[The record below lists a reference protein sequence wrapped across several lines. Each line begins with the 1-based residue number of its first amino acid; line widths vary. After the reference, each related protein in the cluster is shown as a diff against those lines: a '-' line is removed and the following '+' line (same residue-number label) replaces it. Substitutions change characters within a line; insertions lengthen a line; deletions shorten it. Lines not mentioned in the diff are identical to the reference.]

1 MAKKNQ
7 IPTQQG
13 KNQTSVSQMK
23 TKPLSAIGKRGLCA
37 EGVSNTVNKCV
48 RSAEDIVNAIGMGYP
63 LTDTPEGRA
72 LVKANIAMLQ
82 GASDIITAYTALE
95 ATKTTDLDII
105 TSSRIGT
112 NILGN
117 IAILQ
122 QFLA

>member
-1 MAKKNQ
+1 MAKNQ
-7 IPTQQG
+7 KSQTQQG
-13 KNQTSVSQMK
+13 KNQTSVSPMK

-63 LTDTPEGRA
+63 LTATPEGRA
-72 LVKANIAMLQ
+72 LVEANIAMLE
-82 GASDIITAYTALE
+82 GASAIITAYIALE

>member
-7 IPTQQG
+7 IQNQQG

-72 LVKANIAMLQ
+72 LVEANIAMLE
-82 GASDIITAYTALE
+82 GASAIITAYTALE

>member
-1 MAKKNQ
+1 MAKNQ
-7 IPTQQG
+7 KSQTQQG

-63 LTDTPEGRA
+63 LTDTPEGRR
-72 LVKANIAMLQ
+72 LVEANIAMLE
-82 GASDIITAYTALE
+82 GASAIITAYTELE

>member
-7 IPTQQG
+7 IPNQQG

-72 LVKANIAMLQ
+72 LVEANIAMLQ
-82 GASDIITAYTALE
+82 GASAIITAYTALE
-95 ATKTTDLDII
+95 ATKNTDLDII

-122 QFLA
+122 QFLL

>member
-7 IPTQQG
+7 IQNQQG

-63 LTDTPEGRA
+63 LTDTSEGRA
-72 LVKANIAMLQ
+72 LVEANIAMLE
-82 GASDIITAYTALE
+82 GASAIITAYIALE